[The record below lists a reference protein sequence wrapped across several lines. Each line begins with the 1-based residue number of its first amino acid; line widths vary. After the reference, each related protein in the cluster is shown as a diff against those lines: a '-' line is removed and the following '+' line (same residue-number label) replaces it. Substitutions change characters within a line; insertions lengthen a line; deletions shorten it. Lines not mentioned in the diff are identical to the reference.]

1 MTVLADAQTIASRL
15 SLTSPS
21 VLTTSTSNNILLIRT
36 LMERTAHELKNAIQW
51 PQLQREYLFTLA
63 TSTASYALPGDF
75 DKVINATLW
84 NRTQHWPLIGPLG
97 PQLWQNYKSGIIAT
111 LPRQRFRVKGITD
124 NQFFIDPTPDSSING
139 QTMVYE
145 YISSNMFRPKTWV
158 ASTSWLGLSY
168 CFYNGNYYTR
178 GGTGAAT
185 TGTTAPTHT
194 SGSVS
199 DGSITW
205 TYLLNTTFD
214 AIQNDSDVFTLDSK
228 LLIDGTIWRF
238 KLEKG
243 LPYEEL
249 RAVAEEQ
256 VEIAKTKYS
265 GASVLDASRRGHG
278 VYMIDTNSY
287 PIQDYGI

>member
-1 MTVLADAQTIASRL
+1 
-15 SLTSPS
+15 
-21 VLTTSTSNNILLIRT
+21 
-36 LMERTAHELKNAIQW
+36 MERTAHELKNAIQW